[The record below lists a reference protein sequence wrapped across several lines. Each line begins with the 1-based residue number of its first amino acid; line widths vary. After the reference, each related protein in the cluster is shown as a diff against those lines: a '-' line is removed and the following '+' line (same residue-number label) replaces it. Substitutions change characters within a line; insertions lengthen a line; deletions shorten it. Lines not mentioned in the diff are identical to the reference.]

1 MKAGYFSSRRG
12 QTLVE
17 WALLLPI
24 LLFIMFLVIDF
35 GRGIYYYSVVN
46 NAAREGARYGAVFP
60 DDITG
65 IKDAVRQKA
74 IGLDN
79 SLLTIPDPVFIDDD
93 SDDDPFKR
101 IIVTVEYA
109 FFPIVPY
116 FGSDGINLQGS
127 AKMMVEQ

>member
-1 MKAGYFSSRRG
+1 MSTAQLSSRRG

-35 GRGIYYYSVVN
+35 GRGIYYYSVVS
-46 NAAREGARYGAVFP
+46 NAAREGARFGAVFP
-60 DDITG
+60 DDIDG
-65 IKDAVRQKA
+65 IKDAVRQRA

-79 SLLTIPDPVFIDDD
+79 SLLNIPNPVFIDDE

-101 IIVTVEYA
+101 IIVTANYT